1 MPGFAFVAPILPG
14 KEQLDAETF
23 EQFAVGDEHDAY
35 VAAQSHYRTRRD
47 RCGRAGGGSCG
58 DRSAATPARERVGR
72 QRHTVLTPR
81 RDIPERWPHT
91 RPLSRPPQSSGLL
104 HPPWTMSGHDRSS

>member
-1 MPGFAFVAPILPG
+1 MAWRQRSGVEACRVTRPHWIRATTNQEEQAMPGFAFVAPILPG

-35 VAAQSHYRTRRD
+35 AAAQSHYRTRRD

-58 DRSAATPARERVGR
+58 DRSAATQLASASDDSV
-72 QRHTVLTPR
+72 TP
-81 RDIPERWPHT
+81 
-91 RPLSRPPQSSGLL
+91 S
-104 HPPWTMSGHDRSS
+104 